1 MKRFTMITL
10 LAGLGAVAAQ
20 AGQPSETFAAMDLD
34 ASGVVTES
42 EFVTWAVGE
51 GHSEEDATAKFTEV
65 AGDDGELTLEEL
77 EAAMESDEAGKSY
90 DHGTDDKTASDEG
103 Y

>member
-10 LAGLGAVAAQ
+10 LAGLGAFAAQ
-20 AGQPSETFAAMDLD
+20 AGEPADKFAAMDLD
-34 ASGVVTES
+34 GSGVVTET

-51 GHSEEDATAKFTEV
+51 GHSEGDATAKFTEV

-77 EAAMESDEAGKSY
+77 EAAMASY
-90 DHGTDDKTASDEG
+90 GEDKTADDGMTDKTASEEG